1 MQARAF
7 LLMFLLAMNGM
18 ATDAIPPS
26 GFLEFLGSM
35 VEQDGELVDPLTL
48 ETSADEALTSLSAKQ
63 NGTQIESDN
72 DSKVDVEDE

>member
-7 LLMFLLAMNGM
+7 LLLFLLSMNGVASE
-18 ATDAIPPS
+18 ATPPS

-48 ETSADEALTSLSAKQ
+48 ETGADETLISLSAKQ
-63 NGTQIESDN
+63 NGTQIESDD

>member
-1 MQARAF
+1 
-7 LLMFLLAMNGM
+7 MFLLSMNGV
-18 ATDAIPPS
+18 ASDAIPPS

-48 ETSADEALTSLSAKQ
+48 ETAADETLISLSAKQ
-63 NGTQIESDN
+63 KGTQVESDD